1 MFEPYRAHQIRRLE
15 TRSVSG
21 FRVRKRVSCWWIGF
35 CRGVDSHQH
44 EPSGGVSAATGLQRS
59 RAGIEQGSGC
69 GCKGAGSP
77 AVRPAAPCGPTLLP
91 GDVVRHDQPLWRG
104 SLLHHR
110 GPREVGARHPTRA
123 REGRDGLGP
132 RGGPARRAAAGDRAS
147 AGHARV
153 AAGPGA
159 HRGGRTV
166 TRRCGAGTWRGKATV
181 GRMLGS
187 D

>member
-35 CRGVDSHQH
+35 CRVVDSHQH

-123 REGRDGLGP
+123 RVMREWPQVR
-132 RGGPARRAAAGDRAS
+132 ARIEAGELSRA
-147 AGHARV
+147 V
-153 AAGPGA
+153 AARELG
-159 HRGGRTV
+159 
-166 TRRCGAGTWRGKATV
+166 V
-181 GRMLGS
+181 GRRRWGGCWGAISRTLNRGQ
-187 D
+187 DAA